1 MNNVYKRLE
10 KIMMTMFT
18 LALAAVMFSGM
29 VVCMGMFLKHV
40 IHSIPEV
47 VDINHRVCLCK

>member
-1 MNNVYKRLE
+1 
-10 KIMMTMFT
+10 MFT

-40 IHSIPEV
+40 RQRNS
-47 VDINHRVCLCK
+47 L

>member
-1 MNNVYKRLE
+1 
-10 KIMMTMFT
+10 MMTMFT
-18 LALAAVMFSGM
+18 LALAVVMFSGM

>member
-1 MNNVYKRLE
+1 
-10 KIMMTMFT
+10 MFT

-47 VDINHRVCLCK
+47 VDINHRVCLCKQSRLKIFQRERF